1 MELSTLKAICNSVS
15 IPVVAIGGVSADNVE
30 LLRDS
35 GISGAA
41 VVSGIFASQD
51 IRKAAQYLSE
61 RLRNI
66 VK

>member
-1 MELSTLKAICNSVS
+1 MELSTLNAICNSVS
-15 IPVVAIGGVSADNVE
+15 IPVVAIGGISADNVD
-30 LLRDS
+30 LLQGS

-41 VVSGIFASQD
+41 VVSGIFARQD